1 MTLEVCT
8 QTSEGFTTAALPA
21 KVEENSSSILSL
33 SNNYFQSFSLMMFV
47 HFFPDTFNMKC
58 ANVVID
64 L

>member
-21 KVEENSSSILSL
+21 QVEENGSSIL